1 MGAGFVGILTFDIH
15 LPEAGSLKGKRSD
28 LRSLKADLQHR
39 FGAAVAE
46 VDHHDLWQRMVVT
59 TSLVDRR
66 ASDLEHRL
74 ADVERYVVAHFD
86 TSRVAHYAIVAPE
99 DLD

>member
-15 LPEAGSLKGKRSD
+15 LPEAGSLKGKRRD
-28 LRSLKADLQHR
+28 VRSLKADLQHR

-46 VDHHDLWQRMVVT
+46 VDHHDLWQRMLVT